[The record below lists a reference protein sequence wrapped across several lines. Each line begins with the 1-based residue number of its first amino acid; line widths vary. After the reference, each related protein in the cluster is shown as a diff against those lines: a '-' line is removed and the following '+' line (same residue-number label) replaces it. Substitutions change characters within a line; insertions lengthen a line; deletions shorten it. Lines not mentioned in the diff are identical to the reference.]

1 MVTTWFGRRGNRMAA
16 MAVTAALLGG
26 CGSGT
31 GDAGDAVPAG
41 PPEKGTVVLR
51 DIAFKPDRITVKV
64 GETVTWRFDDA
75 GISHDVVADDDS
87 FKSEIMDSGTFR
99 HTFDAPGTYA
109 YTCSLHP
116 VQMTGTVV
124 VR

>member
-1 MVTTWFGRRGNRMAA
+1 MVNRG
-16 MAVTAALLGG
+16 AALAAGTVLAGLLGA
-26 CGSGT
+26 CGEDP
-31 GDAGDAVPAG
+31 DAGSAAPAG

-51 DIAFKPDRITVKV
+51 DIAFKPVKITVEA
-64 GETVTWRFDDA
+64 GDTVTWKFADQ

-87 FKSEIMDSGTFR
+87 FKSEVQDSGTFR
-99 HTFDAPGTYA
+99 HTFATPGTYA

-116 VQMTGTVV
+116 SQMTGTVV